1 MAVKCGE
8 EEGVEEKVDPMV
20 MVVVV
25 AGGGEGGDG
34 DGKKRGKDARECEDL
49 RDDGEKFKAQPSRT
63 LCLLLRVC
71 LSKRQIL
78 RS

>member
-25 AGGGEGGDG
+25 AGGGRGGMG
-34 DGKKRGKDARECEDL
+34 MARS
-49 RDDGEKFKAQPSRT
+49 GERMPGNVKT
-63 LCLLLRVC
+63 
-71 LSKRQIL
+71 
-78 RS
+78 

>member
-25 AGGGEGGDG
+25 AGGGGGG
-34 DGKKRGKDARECEDL
+34 WGWQEAGKGCQ
-49 RDDGEKFKAQPSRT
+49 GM
-63 LCLLLRVC
+63 
-71 LSKRQIL
+71 
-78 RS
+78 